1 MHIAQPD
8 VVESAIA
15 IKSNILYSDDN
26 INQSS
31 GCLGNHNGRA
41 AVQWPLATR
50 TSGHREQNCKTR
62 TSQLCFHLCDFH
74 LFVLLKLLQIPSG
87 LVQLRPKVL
96 NDFHH
101 SVHILFVSFLLH
113 FMLFLQFNQGNRSV
127 AVLASWRGVDRKRR
141 SRRGWRVV
149 RRPNRSTIITS
160 WEGQSLVDPML
171 GRPGVGSGSLCCR
184 RLRSMATL
192 STLCLGV
199 AELDLELGSGGLAP
213 LG

>member
-74 LFVLLKLLQIPSG
+74 LFVFLELLQILSG
-87 LVQLRPKVL
+87 LVQLRLVVL
-96 NDFHH
+96 NDLFHPL
-101 SVHILFVSFLLH
+101 HILLVSFPLS
-113 FMLFLQFNQGNRSV
+113 FMLFLQIKQGNST
-127 AVLASWRGVDRKRR
+127 ATVLASWGGVNTKRR
-141 SRRGWRVV
+141 SRRGWWTV
-149 RRPNRSTIITS
+149 RWPNCSTIVAS

-171 GRPGVGSGSLCCR
+171 GRPGVGPGSLCCR
-184 RLRSMATL
+184 TLRSMATFC
-192 STLCLGV
+192 TL
-199 AELDLELGSGGLAP
+199 AAR
-213 LG
+213 